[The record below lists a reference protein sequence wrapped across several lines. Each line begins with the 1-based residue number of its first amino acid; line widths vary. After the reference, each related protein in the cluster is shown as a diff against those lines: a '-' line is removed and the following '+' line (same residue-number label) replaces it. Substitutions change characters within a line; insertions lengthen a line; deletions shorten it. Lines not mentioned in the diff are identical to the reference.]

1 MPTKKNLKQGYLD
14 FDEYIR
20 QGEPSKKEKASNW
33 QTAIGLQAVDGL
45 QTSEYLKA
53 TACRHIEGEIDID
66 EVRELIKTYYQSRLM
81 REPDDDHK
89 QEADKVSANITKIL
103 SSQTLD
109 FSTGGYISVHRR
121 VFEDVFKNAGKLR
134 DYDITKKEWVLNG
147 DTVNYLNWE
156 DLRRALDYDISQ
168 EREFS
173 YKGLSPDKMVHH
185 ITRFV
190 SRLWQIHAF
199 GEGNTR
205 TTAVFTILYLRSIGF
220 EADNDLFARHSWY
233 FRNAL
238 VRANYK
244 NARLGIDYTTV
255 YLERFFRNLL
265 LGEKWDLRN
274 RFLHIHAS
282 DEWKVQPNLAYAT
295 NTQQEEDKHGTSA
308 GQVQDKLQ
316 TDDANI
322 KRLVLVI
329 GNQELSVKNMMD
341 ASELKGRDNFLNLY
355 LKPAIREGYVR
366 LLYPNSPR
374 HPRQKYLLTMKG
386 LALYNQLK
394 KEKQNLLEIGS

>member
-1 MPTKKNLKQGYLD
+1 MPTKDNPKQGYLD

-20 QGEPSKKEKASNW
+20 QGEPSKKEKASIW

-66 EVRELIKTYYQSRLM
+66 EARELIKTYYQSKAT
-81 REPDDDHK
+81 REPDDDDK

-121 VFEDVFKNAGKLR
+121 VFEDVFKHAGKLR

-156 DLRRALDYDISQ
+156 DLRRALDYDIAQ

-173 YKGLSPDKMVHH
+173 YKGISKDEIVQH

-190 SRLWQIHAF
+190 SGLWQIHAF

-220 EADNDLFARHSWY
+220 EVGNDLFARHSWY

-274 RFLHIHAS
+274 RYLHINAT
-282 DEWKVQPNLAYAT
+282 DEWKVQPNLADGT
-295 NTQQEEDKHGTSA
+295 STQQEEDKHGTST
-308 GQVQDKLQ
+308 GQVQDKLH
-316 TDDANI
+316 TDNANI
-322 KRLVLVI
+322 KRLVIVI

-341 ASELKGRDNFLNLY
+341 ALELKGRDNFLNLY
-355 LKPAIREGYVR
+355 LKPTVCEGYVC
-366 LLYPNSPR
+366 LLFPNSPR
-374 HPRQKYLLTMKG
+374 HPRQKYLLTVKG
-386 LALYNQLK
+386 LALYNEL
-394 KEKQNLLEIGS
+394 NCV